1 MLTSY
6 SNQGETKIEFI
17 EATLLSEA
25 ELEACEK
32 YITRPAY
39 FEPNYWYLRDACDDN
54 QVAMACDNCVDEP
67 SDPDYEDSPPNG
79 PSGTG
84 LRPIVRIKPCDRVK
98 PGDKITITSSGYFV
112 ASFTA
117 ISDTILLSDFMI
129 DYDYENNS
137 YGIFDESTNVYEYSN
152 AKKRVDAWYEDLLE
166 RIHDDDDFDFED
178 EEVSDD
184 VLTRE
189 TVVDLFGPVEDIEN
203 VVIPAYYT
211 VIGKG
216 AFYGCTNLKSVE
228 VHKGLER
235 IEDNAFSHTSERIKI
250 VYEGTGTQW
259 DEIPKGENWEGPA
272 EVDIWPQDMSDLFG

>member
-1 MLTSY
+1 
-6 SNQGETKIEFI
+6 
-17 EATLLSEA
+17 
-25 ELEACEK
+25 
-32 YITRPAY
+32 
-39 FEPNYWYLRDACDDN
+39 
-54 QVAMACDNCVDEP
+54 MACDNCVDEP
-67 SDPDYEDSPPNG
+67 SDPDYEDFPPNG

-189 TVVDLFGPVEDIEN
+189 TVVDLFGPVEDIEK

-211 VIGKG
+211 VIGKR
-216 AFYGCTNLKSVE
+216 AFYGCTNLKRVE
-228 VHKGLER
+228 IHKGLER
-235 IEDNAFSHTSERIKI
+235 IETDAFSNTSDSIRII
-250 VYEGTGTQW
+250 YEGTGTQW
-259 DEIPKGENWEGPA
+259 DEIPKGDNWDGPA
-272 EVDIWPQDMSDLFG
+272 EMHICPQDMSDLFG